1 MEFIIGIAA
10 VAAITVLVVAYYTYI
25 QCFRADSKRRDDPY
39 SPIRGKQYEENR
51 ESMLRVTK
59 IMDETTC
66 EDVSIHSH
74 DGLTLWGRY
83 YHTRDGAPLQILF
96 HGYRSLALRDC
107 AGMFILAKKMGF
119 NVLAVDQR
127 SHGRSEGRVITFGIK
142 ERHDCAKWVAY
153 AADRFGKE
161 VPIILSGLSMG
172 AATVLMASEMKLPG
186 NVCCVVA
193 DCPYSSPKT
202 IIRKVCKD
210 RGFPEKLV
218 YPFISVGA
226 RFFGGFSPE
235 SGSAEDSAKRSR
247 LPVLLLHGEADRFV
261 PCDMSRA
268 IHAACRSDCQLHT
281 FPDAGHCLCYMIDP
295 LRYEDVVTRFLWEI
309 PQLRPSMEQSEFVQK
324 QLRGEM
330 KY

>member
-1 MEFIIGIAA
+1 MEFFIAIAA
-10 VAAITVLVVAYYTYI
+10 VIAFFILTVSYYTYY
-25 QCFRADSKRRDDPY
+25 QCFRADPKRRDDPY

-59 IMDETTC
+59 IMDETPC
-66 EDVSIHSH
+66 EDISIHSH

-127 SHGRSEGRVITFGIK
+127 SHGRSQGKAITFGIK
-142 ERHDCAKWVAY
+142 EQYDCAKWVEY
-153 AADRFGKE
+153 AANRFGKDM
-161 VPIILSGLSMG
+161 PIILSGLSMG
-172 AATVLMASEMKLPG
+172 AATVIMASEMELPG
-186 NVCCVVA
+186 NVCCVIA
-193 DCPYSSPKT
+193 DCPFSSPKT
-202 IIRKVCKD
+202 IIRKVCRD

-218 YPFISVGA
+218 YPFIAAGA
-226 RFFGGFSPE
+226 RLFGGFSLE
-235 SGSAEDSAKRSR
+235 SGSAQDSVTRSR
-247 LPVLLLHGEADRFV
+247 LPILLLHGEADRFV
-261 PCDMSRA
+261 PCEMSRS
-268 IHAACRSDCQLHT
+268 IHASCASPSQLHT
-281 FPDAGHCLCYMIDP
+281 FPEAGHCLCYMIDP

-309 PQLRPSMEQSEFVQK
+309 PHLRTAMEESDFVQK